1 MIMSKHDM
9 AWPKNIDSLNEILRH
24 KNIKIEIDE
33 DYDDDLYLKYIIL
46 KDDKNVFET
55 IHTTELLIKIAQLIP
70 ESEVRLGRYEVFV
83 GPDNKDLSQETLVIE
98 I

>member
-33 DYDDDLYLKYIIL
+33 DYDDDLYLKYVIL
-46 KDDKNVFET
+46 KDNNNVFET
-55 IHTTELLIKIAQLIP
+55 LSTTELLIKIAQLIP
-70 ESEVRLGRYEVFV
+70 ESEVRLGVYKVCA
-83 GPDNKDLSQETLVIE
+83 GPDNVDLSQETLVIK